1 MISLNHYLIVAALM
15 FVLGLVG
22 VMKRQN
28 LIMLFF
34 STEILLNAANVALV
48 AISSFY
54 NDIGG
59 QIFAMLII
67 AIAASEMAVGL
78 GLLILWYK
86 KRHSIEIDSLSMMR
100 DE

>member
-59 QIFAMLII
+59 QIFAMFII

-86 KRHSIEIDSLSMMR
+86 KRHSIEIDSLSTMR

>member
-15 FVLGLVG
+15 FVIGLVG

-59 QIFAMLII
+59 QIFAMFII

-86 KRHSIEIDSLSMMR
+86 KRHSIEIDSLSTMR